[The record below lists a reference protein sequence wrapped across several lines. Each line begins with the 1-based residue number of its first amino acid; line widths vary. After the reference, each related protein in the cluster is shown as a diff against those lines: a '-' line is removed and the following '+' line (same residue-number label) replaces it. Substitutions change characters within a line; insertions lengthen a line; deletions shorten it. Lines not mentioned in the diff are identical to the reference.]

1 MKILLLTSGKSNIL
15 EFLKQ
20 YGEVTVYREKL
31 DLIDSISY
39 FDWIIS
45 YGYRHIIKASE
56 IKQARNPIINL
67 HISYLP
73 YNRGADPNF
82 WSWFDDTPKGV
93 SIHQIDEGIDTG
105 PIYARRTVEFTEE
118 ETLASS
124 YEILK
129 SSIENLFYCSFE
141 DIVSGKCLP
150 FYPTEKNGSFHLS
163 KDLDKYKH
171 LLYNGW
177 NTPVKDLKKMTDLE
191 IINEI
196 ESVRSKNNVNW
207 MDILRLAFK
216 HAPDET
222 REIIGR
228 INSDDN
234 KISSLLE
241 KLSNNK

>member
-45 YGYRHIIKASE
+45 YGYRHIIKASQ

-82 WSWFDDTPKGV
+82 WSWYEGTPKGV

-105 PIYARRTVEFTEE
+105 PIYARETVEFTQE

-124 YEILK
+124 YDKLK
-129 SSIENLFYCSFE
+129 NAIENLFYESFE
-141 DIVSGKCLP
+141 DIVNGKLFP
-150 FYPTEKNGSFHLS
+150 YTPSVKGTFHLN
-163 KDLDKYKH
+163 KDLDKHKS

-216 HAPDET
+216 HAPDQA
-222 REIIGR
+222 REIVGR
-228 INSDDN
+228 INADDN

>member
-1 MKILLLTSGKSNIL
+1 MKILLLTSENSNIL
-15 EFLKQ
+15 EFLKK
-20 YGEVTVYREKL
+20 YGEVTVYTEKL
-31 DLIDSISY
+31 DSIYPISY

-56 IKQARNPIINL
+56 IKRARNPIINL

-118 ETLASS
+118 ETLSSS

-129 SSIENLFYCSFE
+129 NSIEDLFYYCFE
-141 DIVSGKCLP
+141 DIVSGKYLP
-150 FYPTEKNGSFHLS
+150 FYPIEKNGSFHLS
-163 KDLDKYKH
+163 KDLDKHRH

-177 NTPVKDLKKMTDLE
+177 NTPVKDLKK
-191 IINEI
+191 
-196 ESVRSKNNVNW
+196 
-207 MDILRLAFK
+207 
-216 HAPDET
+216 
-222 REIIGR
+222 
-228 INSDDN
+228 
-234 KISSLLE
+234 
-241 KLSNNK
+241 